1 MINLWCCLCLRTME
15 QDVCGIITVK
25 SGRTLL
31 KEQAALT
38 DMLIVWMEQRLVNLY
53 NDPAYR
59 KVVAALKDELFRLK
73 NAVGDSDQ
81 FYGCSDYYLNP
92 GNDYPNVFE

>member
-1 MINLWCCLCLRTME
+1 M
-15 QDVCGIITVK
+15 
-25 SGRTLL
+25 
-31 KEQAALT
+31 
-38 DMLIVWMEQRLVNLY
+38 VNLY

-92 GNDYPNVFE
+92 GNDYPNVFD